1 MLMQPETFAEQAP
14 RAAAGD
20 RVADAF
26 ARDDAEL
33 RRRAVRQAVPVGDET
48 AQRQAFALLPHAR
61 EIPVLPKSQVAAQT
75 QASGPAWRERL
86 VPLGGSV
93 WGLGGHERRGLNRV
107 RRLRPT
113 RRRLASVALPLLLEL
128 RLRNPCCRLRRIFDG

>member
-1 MLMQPETFAEQAP
+1 MPPETFAEQTP
-14 RAAAGD
+14 CPVAGD

-33 RRRAVRQAVPVGDET
+33 RRCAVRQAMPVGDET
-48 AQRQAFALLPHAR
+48 AERQTLALLPHAR
-61 EIPVLPKSQVAAQT
+61 EIPVLPESRVAAQA

-93 WGLGGHERRGLNRV
+93 WELGGHERAG
-107 RRLRPT
+107 
-113 RRRLASVALPLLLEL
+113 
-128 RLRNPCCRLRRIFDG
+128 